1 MGRAAHV
8 ARLGDAHNRW
18 LVALMTDSMPLLETE
33 IRSLLD
39 RAAADGGHDRALVEH
54 TLTDG
59 YAHALQ
65 LDGRRLRA
73 ERRLRE
79 LLLSNGAAAE
89 TAAEV
94 ARELELIDGELAQLR
109 HLLATLRAHAF

>member
-8 ARLGDAHNRW
+8 APLGDAHNPG
-18 LVALMTDSMPLLETE
+18 LVALMTDSLPLLETE

-39 RAAADGGHDRALVEH
+39 RPANGGGHDRARVEH

-65 LDGRRLRA
+65 LDGRRLRT

-79 LLLSNGAAAE
+79 LLRSNGSAAE
-89 TAAEV
+89 AVAE
-94 ARELELIDGELAQLR
+94 ASRELEQVDAELVRLR
-109 HLLATLRAHAF
+109 HLLATLRAHAL

>member
-8 ARLGDAHNRW
+8 ARPGDAHNRR
-18 LVALMTDSMPLLETE
+18 LVALMTDSLPLLETE

-39 RAAADGGHDRALVEH
+39 RPVVDGGHDRAHVEH

-73 ERRLRE
+73 ERQLRD
-79 LLLSNGAAAE
+79 LLRSNGSAADAV
-89 TAAEV
+89 AEV
-94 ARELELIDGELAQLR
+94 SRELEQLDAELVRLR
-109 HLLATLRAHAF
+109 HLLATLRAHAL